1 MISPW
6 SIGLVMESRPANFV
20 SKSSGGE
27 ASRFTLAVA
36 IYSKVH
42 TYSYI
47 PGLQY
52 KLRPERS
59 EPLKN
64 TGKSVLFED
73 QFFEEKCRLR

>member
-1 MISPW
+1 MIYILNSVQMISPW

-47 PGLQY
+47 PGL
-52 KLRPERS
+52 
-59 EPLKN
+59 
-64 TGKSVLFED
+64 
-73 QFFEEKCRLR
+73 